1 MPQLQEKNKVE
12 DVLKQAKRKA
22 LSLLEHMDRTEA
34 GLRQKL
40 REKSYSEEVIDQAL
54 DYVKSFGYINDAS
67 YAERYILNKQH
78 SKSKRELY
86 MSLSQKGVCR
96 EDIEYAMNQCYE
108 AEGEIEAICRLCE
121 KKHFSVEDS
130 SDAEKKKMYDYL
142 MRKGFRSEDVRKILN
157 V

>member
-1 MPQLQEKNKVE
+1 ME

-22 LSLLEHMDRTEA
+22 LRLLEHMDRTEA

-40 REKSYSEEVIDQAL
+40 REKSYSEEVIDQVL
-54 DYVKSFGYINDAS
+54 DYVKSFGYVNDAN
-67 YAERYILNKQH
+67 YAERYILNKQN

-96 EDIEYAMNQCYE
+96 EDIEYAMNRCYE
-108 AEGEIEAICRLCE
+108 TEGEIEVIRRLCE
-121 KKHFSVEDS
+121 KKHFSAKDS

-142 MRKGFRSEDVRKILN
+142 LRKGFRNEDVKKVLN